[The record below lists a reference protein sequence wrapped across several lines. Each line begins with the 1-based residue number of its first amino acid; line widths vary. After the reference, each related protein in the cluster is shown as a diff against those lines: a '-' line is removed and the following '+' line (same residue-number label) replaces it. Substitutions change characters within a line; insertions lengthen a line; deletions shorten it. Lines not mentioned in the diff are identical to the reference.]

1 MLNFGIEKKLLSMQ
15 KALFALSL
23 LCFSLTASAQVE
35 KQNTLDT
42 KVENVSEVEGLPIIE
57 PAQLSDMTSVE
68 AADVEQPADSIH
80 YKVHLPYYMTR
91 PYLFTTWMPTGPFF
105 WGMPLE
111 LHEGLNAQIGAG
123 VMVGFG
129 KNNPFK
135 GASFFTD
142 VTLSY
147 AKQLDEHWSV
157 ALGGTLS
164 RFKMW
169 NEYQYS
175 GDVFALA
182 NYKFDEHW
190 SASIYGSYNHM
201 PNGFSCFGVY
211 SPMDMGRFN
220 ENFARFGGEVTYKFN
235 EKFAVSVGVST
246 DIPTDQSRP
255 WQPQPHNKQG
265 VNPPMTR

>member
-1 MLNFGIEKKLLSMQ
+1 M
-15 KALFALSL
+15 ALSFL
-23 LCFSLTASAQVE
+23 GFSLTASAQVE
-35 KQNTLDT
+35 KQNTLDA
-42 KVENVSEVEGLPIIE
+42 KIENVSVAEDMPTVE
-57 PAQLSDMTSVE
+57 PAQLSDMTGVE
-68 AADVEQPADSIH
+68 AANTEQNADSIR
-80 YKVHLPYYMTR
+80 YRLRLPYHMTR
-91 PYLFTTWMPTGPFF
+91 PYLFTTWMPTGPFA

-135 GASFFTD
+135 GASFYTD
-142 VTLSY
+142 ITLSY
-147 AKQLDEHWSV
+147 AKQLDKHWSV

-175 GDVFALA
+175 GDLFALV

-190 SASIYGSYNHM
+190 SASVYGSYNHM
-201 PNGFSCFGVY
+201 PEGFSCFGAY
-211 SPMDMGRFN
+211 SPMNMGGFN

-235 EKFAVSVGVST
+235 ENFAVSVGVST

-255 WQPQPHNKQG
+255 WQPQHHNKQG
-265 VNPPMTR
+265 VNSSVGR